1 MHNIGIEM
9 APLFI
14 GPMPVD
20 EFLNEFLPVASI
32 PSYSESYSSTF
43 ARFQK
48 GAFQEVLKLRLEMN
62 AYGPFVSQL

>member
-32 PSYSESYSSTF
+32 PSYSDYSSTF

-48 GAFQEVLKLRLEMN
+48 GAFQEVLKLRLETS